1 MTSPDPYR
9 VTDTLDNQVLDVMIQ
24 RLESRGQHPRFM
36 EMLDDYLRFMNI
48 EESKSVLDLGCG
60 TGIASRAIAR
70 RPGFSGNVLGIDL
83 SGYLA
88 EAAKKLATADGVS
101 SQTDFRQGD
110 TQSLQLKSESFDA
123 VVAHTLFS
131 HVDDP
136 MSVLAEAARVVKP
149 SGLIGVF
156 DGDYAS
162 ITFEQEDQ
170 QKAKADDE
178 AVIAAL
184 VTQPRIMRQ
193 MPRLA
198 KEVGLKLEKTFPY
211 VLTEVGEASFWRS
224 GVLAY
229 SRLLI
234 QSGAMDEAYAGDWEQ
249 TLLSASDAGTFFGSS
264 NYYSYVLRKPD

>member
-1 MTSPDPYR
+1 M
-9 VTDTLDNQVLDVMIQ
+9 
-24 RLESRGQHPRFM
+24 
-36 EMLDDYLRFMNI
+36 
-48 EESKSVLDLGCG
+48 
-60 TGIASRAIAR
+60 
-70 RPGFSGNVLGIDL
+70 GIDL

-88 EAAKKLATADGVS
+88 EAAKKLAVSEGVS
-101 SQTDFRQGD
+101 SKTEFQQGD
-110 TQSLQLKSESFDA
+110 TQSLQLKTETFDA
-123 VVAHTLFS
+123 VIAHTLFS

-136 MSVLAEAARVVKP
+136 MSVLTEAARVVKP
-149 SGLIGVF
+149 GGLIGIF

-170 QKAKADDE
+170 LKAKIDDE

-193 MPRLA
+193 LPRLA

-224 GVLAY
+224 GVIAY

-234 QSGAMDEAYAGDWEQ
+234 QSGAMEEAYANDWEK